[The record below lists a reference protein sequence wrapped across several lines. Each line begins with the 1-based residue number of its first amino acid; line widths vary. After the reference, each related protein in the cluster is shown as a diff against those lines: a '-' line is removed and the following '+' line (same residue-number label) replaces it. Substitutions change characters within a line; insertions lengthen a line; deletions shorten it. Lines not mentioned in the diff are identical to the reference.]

1 MLDASKDILTAFN
14 YRLLAIAILWGGLDC
29 FDFRSS
35 PPLYTKKKTLRGDG
49 SARYHRKIR
58 DFPGLGGFHPPRR
71 FPYRSS
77 PPPYTNK
84 KTLRGDGSAR
94 YGAGLLIRCSLN
106 SGVRIPL
113 PALIF
118 VCLRSKHTKVRG
130 GFGPLGSWTFVSFI
144 ARRRSKMSKMSHF
157 AEVRIPLP
165 APILLVRLK

>member
-1 MLDASKDILTAFN
+1 MAQPGTTGKSEIFLALEAFTLQDGS
-14 YRLLAIAILWGGLDC
+14 RTGL
-29 FDFRSS
+29 RH
-35 PPLYTKKKTLRGDG
+35 PRIRRKIPRGDG

-58 DFPGLGGFHPPRR
+58 DFPGLGSFHPPRR